1 MWPLI
6 LMSLSML
13 AVAWLAWKLVQRQE
27 RGDDHLES
35 LLRKDDERADRG
47 LRRAAGLP
55 DEPAPGDAK
64 KADHD
69 TP

>member
-1 MWPLI
+1 MIWSLL

-27 RGDDHLES
+27 RGDDQLES
-35 LLRKDDERADRG
+35 LLKKDDDRAERG

-55 DEPAPGDAK
+55 DEPPADPGRDR
-64 KADHD
+64 
-69 TP
+69 PNG